1 MLNVKEIKILFIS
14 IEGKGVEYVYFMKEG
29 FFIIDLEFID
39 YYSEFVDS

>member
-29 FFIIDLEFID
+29 FFIIDLGFID